1 MDPTPEQS
9 NPPPNVPHAT
19 RNTQHATRN
28 TQETP
33 SAEPNNRSPITHHA
47 SRITRYA
54 SIYSALWKNSVTRE
68 LIFKSN
74 FLLWIIVELLWFGLQ
89 LSFIGV
95 LYLHTDRIG
104 SWTKWQVVMLIGASH
119 FIQQLYQAFFLIN
132 CTNLSELVR
141 TGKLD
146 FLLLLPVNTR
156 FVVSLRQVD
165 LGAFVN
171 ATFALATVAYALHMA
186 YTTHEI
192 ASLPTALQLFGFVVL
207 CIVGIV
213 IHYSL
218 MFLLATISFW
228 TVRAQGIVWGYY
240 NLFNIARMPDEA
252 FRGLFKAVFT
262 FAIPML
268 LVSNVPA
275 RVLVKP
281 ATSLKWSLLLVAMS
295 VLCFAISEWGWRASL
310 RRYTSASS

>member
-1 MDPTPEQS
+1 MSPKFKVQS
-9 NPPPNVPHAT
+9 PKLEGDNNSSAGPP
-19 RNTQHATRN
+19 RSGFFSRITQLAAPKLR
-28 TQETP
+28 
-33 SAEPNNRSPITHHA
+33 AKAGHA
-47 SRITRYA
+47 SRYF
-54 SIYSALWKNSVTRE
+54 SIYSALWQNSVTRE
-68 LIFKSN
+68 MMFKGN
-74 FLLWIIVELLWFGLQ
+74 FLLWIVVELLWFGLQ

-104 SWTKWQVVMLIGASH
+104 SWTKWQVILLIGTSA

-132 CTNLSELVR
+132 CTNLSELIR

-146 FLLLLPVNTR
+146 FLVLLPVNTR

-171 ATFALATVAYALHMA
+171 AAFAVAVMIFAAHQLSFVPSPLQILAFMLLCVA
-186 YTTHEI
+186 
-192 ASLPTALQLFGFVVL
+192 
-207 CIVGIV
+207 GIL

-252 FRGLFKAVFT
+252 FRGVFRAVFT
-262 FAIPML
+262 FALPML

-275 RVLVKP
+275 RILVKP
-281 ATSLKWSLLLVAMS
+281 ATSAPWALLLLAMT
-295 VLCFAISEWGWRASL
+295 VVCFCLSEWGWRASL

>member
-1 MDPTPEQS
+1 MKSKAQS
-9 NPPPNVPHAT
+9 PKSKVGN
-19 RNTQHATRN
+19 
-28 TQETP
+28 
-33 SAEPNNRSPITHHA
+33 SPTHHA
-47 SRITRYA
+47 SRITFHVSRFTHHISRYL
-54 SIYSALWKNSVTRE
+54 SIYAALWKNSVARE
-68 LIFKSN
+68 MGFKSN
-74 FLLWIIVELLWFGLQ
+74 FLLWILVELLWFGLQ
-89 LSFIGV
+89 LCFISV
-95 LYLHTDRIG
+95 LYLHTDHIG
-104 SWTKWQVVMLIGASH
+104 TWTKWQVVMLIGASH
-119 FIQQLYQAFFLIN
+119 FIQQVYQAFFLIN

-171 ATFALATVAYALHMA
+171 AGSAVAVMAYAAHQLH
-186 YTTHEI
+186 
-192 ASLPTALQLFGFVVL
+192 LVPTLVQVFGFLALSVT
-207 CIVGIV
+207 GIA

-218 MFLLATISFW
+218 MFLLASISFW

-252 FRGLFKAVFT
+252 FHGLFKIVFT
-262 FAIPML
+262 FALPML

-275 RVLVKP
+275 RLLTDKLSTPFPV
-281 ATSLKWSLLLVAMS
+281 LLLLLMS
-295 VLCFAISEWGWRASL
+295 VVCFCVSEWGWRASM

>member
-1 MDPTPEQS
+1 M
-9 NPPPNVPHAT
+9 NLK
-19 RNTQHATRN
+19 
-28 TQETP
+28 
-33 SAEPNNRSPITHHA
+33 
-47 SRITRYA
+47 RYLT
-54 SIYSALWKNSVTRE
+54 IYAALWKNSVTRE
-68 LIFKSN
+68 TMFKGN
-74 FLLWIIVELLWFGLQ
+74 FLMWILVECLWFGLQ

-95 LYLHTDRIG
+95 LYLHTDHIG
-104 SWTKWQVVMLIGASH
+104 TWTKWQVVMLIGASH
-119 FIQQLYQAFFLIN
+119 LIQQTFQAFFLVN

-171 ATFALATVAYALHMA
+171 AASAVGVIVYAGHRLHLALTVGQVL
-186 YTTHEI
+186 
-192 ASLPTALQLFGFVVL
+192 GFLLL
-207 CIVGIV
+207 CVAGIV

-252 FRGLFKAVFT
+252 FQGLFKAIFT
-262 FAIPML
+262 FAVPML
-268 LVSNVPA
+268 LVSNVPV
-275 RVLVKP
+275 RVLVDKLVWP
-281 ATSLKWSLLLVAMS
+281 WPLLLVLMS
-295 VLCFAISEWGWRASL
+295 VVCFAVSEWGWRASI
-310 RRYTSASS
+310 RHYTSASS

>member
-1 MDPTPEQS
+1 MNKRELLHTEPQ
-9 NPPPNVPHAT
+9 A
-19 RNTQHATRN
+19 QG
-28 TQETP
+28 
-33 SAEPNNRSPITHHA
+33 SARRGLGRHL
-47 SRITRYA
+47 RIYA
-54 SIYSALWKNSVTRE
+54 ALWKNSVTRE
-68 LIFKSN
+68 MIFKSN
-74 FLLWIIVELLWFGLQ
+74 FLLWIVVELLWFGLQ

-95 LYLHTDRIG
+95 LYLHTKQIG
-104 SWTKWQVVMLIGASH
+104 TWTQWQVVVLIGASH
-119 FIQQLYQAFFLIN
+119 FIQQIFQAFFLIN

-171 ATFALATVAYALHMA
+171 AVTAVGVMAYAAKQLHL
-186 YTTHEI
+186 EPSLLQI
-192 ASLPTALQLFGFVVL
+192 AGFIVL

-218 MFLLATISFW
+218 MFLLASISFW

-240 NLFNIARMPDEA
+240 NLFQIARMPDEA
-252 FRGLFKAVFT
+252 FRGVFKAVFT

-268 LVSNVPA
+268 LVTNVPV
-275 RVLVKP
+275 RMLVNKL
-281 ATSLKWSLLLVAMS
+281 TSLEPLAILLGMS
-295 VLCFAISEWGWRASL
+295 VACFIISEWGWRASV